1 MIRWAKL
8 NLKEKKLKEAVDRL
22 KEADRQLKI
31 LRKSNNSDNEKIK
44 YYEQVKIKQQQIIKN
59 IKKYLS

>member
-1 MIRWAKL
+1 M

>member
-1 MIRWAKL
+1 M
-8 NLKEKKLKEAVDRL
+8 NLKEKKLKEAVNRL
-22 KEADRQLKI
+22 KDADNQLKK
-31 LRKSNNSDNEKIK
+31 LRKNNNSDNEKIK